1 MARNKSTPLRRRN
14 ALGRGLGAIL
24 PDSPVPKSPA
34 AAPRLIDQIPLK
46 NIKTNP
52 YQPRQIF
59 SQEAMHE
66 LQDSIRT
73 HGIIQPITVRATK
86 SHTYELISG
95 ERRLQACKALNF
107 EDIPAFVRKAND
119 QEMLEMALIE
129 NIQRESLNAIDI
141 ALSYQRLL
149 SECKLT
155 QEKLSKRVS
164 KDRSTVTNYLRLL
177 KLPPSIQAALRDQ
190 RITMGH
196 ARSLLALE
204 EDAHLQLSLLEEMVH
219 QDLSVRQ
226 VEERIRRLRK
236 PRTSS
241 KQSASAKSSAAKETD
256 VADIVYQLS
265 QKLEAKIRIDFKKKS
280 REAGNIHIPF
290 ASQEDLQRILDLLLL

>member
-24 PDSPVPKSPA
+24 PDSPVPKSPEI
-34 AAPRLIDQIPLK
+34 APKLIDQISVK
-46 NIKTNP
+46 DITTNP
-52 YQPRQIF
+52 YQPRHSF
-59 SQEAMHE
+59 SKEAMQE
-66 LQDSIRT
+66 LQDSIRI

-95 ERRLQACKALNF
+95 ERRVQACKALNF
-107 EDIPAFVRKAND
+107 KVIPAFVRKAND

-129 NIQRESLNAIDI
+129 NIQRESLNSIDI

-155 QEKLSKRVS
+155 QEKLSKRVA

-177 KLPPSIQAALRDQ
+177 KLPPSIQAALRNQ

-196 ARSLLALE
+196 ARSLLSLE
-204 EDAHLQLSLLEEMVH
+204 EDAHLQLSLLEEIMH

-226 VEERIRRLRK
+226 VEARIRRLQK
-236 PRTSS
+236 QRTSS
-241 KQSASAKSSAAKETD
+241 KSPAASKPSSLKD
-256 VADIVYQLS
+256 ADIADISYQLS
-265 QKLEAKIRIDFKKKS
+265 QKLEAKIRIDFKKHS
-280 REAGNIHIPF
+280 REAGDIHIPF
-290 ASQEDLQRILDLLLL
+290 TSKEDLQRILDLLLL